1 VGRQDL
7 DGHVAVELNVPREV
21 DDAHSTTAELALNRV
36 FASEGRLE
44 VEKLGSG
51 LRHSRYYDRG
61 QETFPLRRNFGG
73 MFAYIW
79 GTRRS
84 AMEETLVFAQVMTVV
99 VMSTAAFVGIALGA
113 RVLWRK
119 GSAVKPRHV
128 APYDEQRQE
137 RLETAVDAIAIEVER
152 ISEAQ
157 RFMVGLL
164 SQPIVAQRSERGEL
178 PSAERSGRVI
188 TPH

>member
-1 VGRQDL
+1 
-7 DGHVAVELNVPREV
+7 
-21 DDAHSTTAELALNRV
+21 
-36 FASEGRLE
+36 
-44 VEKLGSG
+44 
-51 LRHSRYYDRG
+51 
-61 QETFPLRRNFGG
+61 
-73 MFAYIW
+73 
-79 GTRRS
+79 
-84 AMEETLVFAQVMTVV
+84 MEETLVFAQVMAVV

-119 GSAVKPRHV
+119 GSAVKPSQH
-128 APYDEQRQE
+128 AHYDEQRQQ

-178 PSAERSGRVI
+178 PSAERSGRVN

>member
-1 VGRQDL
+1 
-7 DGHVAVELNVPREV
+7 
-21 DDAHSTTAELALNRV
+21 
-36 FASEGRLE
+36 
-44 VEKLGSG
+44 
-51 LRHSRYYDRG
+51 
-61 QETFPLRRNFGG
+61 
-73 MFAYIW
+73 
-79 GTRRS
+79 
-84 AMEETLVFAQVMTVV
+84 MEETLVFAQVMTVV
-99 VMSTAAFVGIALGA
+99 VLSTAAFVGIALGA
-113 RVLWRK
+113 RFLWKK
-119 GSAVKPRHV
+119 GSVVKTRQV

-178 PSAERSGRVI
+178 PPAERSGRVI